1 MDKVRLLNRESALE
15 YLPNLSKELGP
26 EIYVKRDD
34 EGGRGGGGNKL
45 RKYERIIAD
54 AMNKQCNT
62 LIIAGHYQSNAARE
76 LVAAACQ
83 LGLTAI
89 VVCKEMIPE
98 QNPSFNKNGNALL
111 MSLMDATIV
120 AIDNEA
126 DFDIEMAKV
135 AEDVKLNGGKPYT
148 IPFGGSNFLGS
159 LGYVDCANEIIN
171 QFESISLEPPDY
183 VFVPT
188 GSGGTHAGLVSG
200 FNMQNVKTKV
210 MGVSVLHNK
219 SNAQKVVQSLTTE
232 ILGKLKGK
240 GSSQPDIMVDD
251 QFVGAGYGIPTEK
264 GIEAIRLVAKLEA
277 LFLCPIYTGK
287 AMAGL
292 IHSIRE
298 GQITA
303 KDRVVFLHTGGTP
316 MVYPYYD
323 KYV

>member
-1 MDKVRLLNRESALE
+1 MDKVTLLNRESALE

-54 AMNKQCNT
+54 AINKQCNT

-76 LVAAACQ
+76 LVAAARQ
-83 LGLTAI
+83 LSLTVI

-126 DFDIEMAKV
+126 DFETEMATV
-135 AEDVKLNGGKPYT
+135 AEEVKLNGGKPYI
-148 IPFGGSNFLGS
+148 IPFGGSNYLGS
-159 LGYVDCANEIIN
+159 LGYVDCANEIIK
-171 QFESISLEPPDY
+171 QFESIGLEAPEY

-200 FNMQNVKTKV
+200 FYNQHVKTKV
-210 MGVSVLHNK
+210 RGVSVLHNK
-219 SNAQKVVQSLTTE
+219 ETAQMVVGNLTTE
-232 ILGKLKGK
+232 IL
-240 GSSQPDIMVDD
+240 SQLTIREEDHPEIHVDD
-251 QFVGAGYGIPTEK
+251 QFVGAGYGIPTEE
-264 GIEAIRLVAKLEA
+264 GLEAIKLVARLEA

-292 IHSIRE
+292 IHAIRE
-298 GQITA
+298 DQITA
-303 KDRVVFLHTGGTP
+303 KDKVVFLHTGGTP

-323 KYV
+323 KYI